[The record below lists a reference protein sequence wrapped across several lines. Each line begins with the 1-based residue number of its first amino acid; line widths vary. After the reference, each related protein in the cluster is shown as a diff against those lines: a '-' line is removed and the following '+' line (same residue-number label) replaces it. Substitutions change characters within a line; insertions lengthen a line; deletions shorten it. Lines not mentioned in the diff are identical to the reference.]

1 MKAGAP
7 TCQTC
12 VKPVRS
18 NAHGGRRSDS
28 RRFVR
33 DGVGKTDLSEVLAL
47 VRYTGYTSDMSTQ
60 TQELL
65 SVALT
70 LSEIERANLAGS
82 LLRSLDPSPDP
93 LADKA
98 WAAEIE
104 RRVQAIDRGEV
115 SLTPWD
121 EVMATMRQSR
131 NG

>member
-1 MKAGAP
+1 
-7 TCQTC
+7 
-12 VKPVRS
+12 
-18 NAHGGRRSDS
+18 
-28 RRFVR
+28 
-33 DGVGKTDLSEVLAL
+33 
-47 VRYTGYTSDMSTQ
+47 MSTQ

-65 SVALT
+65 TVALT

-93 LADKA
+93 LADQA

-115 SLTPWD
+115 HLTPWD
-121 EVMATMRQSR
+121 EVMAAMRQRR